1 MYGFGFKSGGVRQM
15 REELNRLHTR
25 LLKAAKESSD
35 HTMGAS
41 ERKYNELKWDVER
54 RPEVAFC
61 QAISA
66 LFTCFQQIVY
76 VHTRNHGSFGPN
88 PLQVRCGMTGSK

>member
-1 MYGFGFKSGGVRQM
+1 MYSFGFKSGGVRQM
-15 REELNRLHTR
+15 REELDKLHTR
-25 LLKAAKESSD
+25 LVKAAKASSD
-35 HTMGAS
+35 LTMGAL

-66 LFTCFQQIVY
+66 LVTCFQQTLY
-76 VHTRNHGSFGPN
+76 VHTRDHGS
-88 PLQVRCGMTGSK
+88 LVRIHYKFAAVRLP